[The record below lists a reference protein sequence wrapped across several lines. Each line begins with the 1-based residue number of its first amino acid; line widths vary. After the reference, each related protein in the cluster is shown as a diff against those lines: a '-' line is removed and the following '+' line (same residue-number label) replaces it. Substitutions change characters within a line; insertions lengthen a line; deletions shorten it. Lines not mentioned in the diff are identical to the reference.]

1 MKRERE
7 RERDKSEKREV
18 RIETHTYNTP
28 GKCRTVSL
36 HAAFRSARVASIS
49 KLSPSTRGN
58 AKRS

>member
-18 RIETHTYNTP
+18 RIETHNTP